1 MLLLHGDMVKHSQ
14 LSFFVS
20 QANTLILCLI
30 YVVTYLQ
37 DRTDFNCLY
46 NVMIWTEKKNY
57 ENNSIDLFAI
67 FYTFL
72 TVYFFY

>member
-20 QANTLILCLI
+20 QAKILCLI

-37 DRTDFNCLY
+37 DRTDFNWLY
-46 NVMIWTEKKNY
+46 NVILRTDQKVGKQ
-57 ENNSIDLFAI
+57 
-67 FYTFL
+67 
-72 TVYFFY
+72 